1 MNPNYGTKS
10 QKRKSN
16 IIKANGN
23 LDNVKSKF
31 ILKKIIAH
39 IQEKKFMK
47 IIQYNKHM
55 QHRLNL
61 DNTDYKK
68 VCQVE
73 LEIKPLPNHY
83 GKFISVIKGLESHYH
98 IFFNDKKTRKKRN
111 FIKENE
117 KVIIIR
123 VLLDYKIKTFYNL
136 FNGCKCI
143 ESISFNFFYIDDIIS
158 MKNMFYG
165 CTFLKTINF
174 LSFNTENVT
183 DMSYMFY
190 NCSSLKE
197 LNLYNF
203 NTNNVTD
210 MKSMFK
216 ECSSLEKLNLSNFN
230 TNKVTDMSNMFYNC
244 SSLKELIISSN
255 FKPKNSAITFNMF
268 EGCPIKVI

>member
-1 MNPNYGTKS
+1 MNSNHSTKS
-10 QKRKSN
+10 KKRKSN
-16 IIKANGN
+16 EIKTNGN

-31 ILKKIIAH
+31 ILTKIIAH
-39 IQEKKFMK
+39 IPEKKFMK
-47 IIQYNKHM
+47 IIQYNKNL
-55 QHRLNL
+55 QHRLNI

-68 VCQVE
+68 ACQVE

-83 GKFISVIKGLESHYH
+83 GKFISVIKGEESNYH
-98 IFFNDKKTRKKRN
+98 IFFNNKKKEKKRN
-111 FIKENE
+111 FLKENE
-117 KVIIIR
+117 NVIKIK

-197 LNLYNF
+197 LNL
-203 NTNNVTD
+203 
-210 MKSMFK
+210 
-216 ECSSLEKLNLSNFN
+216 SNFN
-230 TNKVTDMSNMFYNC
+230 TNKVTDMCNMFNGC
-244 SSLKELIISSN
+244 SSLKEINLSS
-255 FKPKNSAITFNMF
+255 FNTNNVTNMRGMF
-268 EGCPIKVI
+268 YGCSNEIKIMVKSQVMNIRDEAFENPFILN